1 MRYLIV
7 WFIIFIVS
15 FSCSRQNLQE
25 EFSIGEVLFEEGDL
39 IFRKGLGFR
48 TQAVLYSDSLGIYS
62 HTGIVVLKDSVFQ
75 VVHITPGERK
85 NNEIVDMIKIEP
97 ISDFWNKDKASHGAV
112 YRLKNNIWGK
122 EAAKQALRLLKK
134 EVLFDHHY
142 LLSDTTEMYCTE
154 LVCYSYELAGKDITF
169 GKRSELNVP
178 IYAGT
183 YILPSNIYT
192 NSDFILVYKF

>member
-7 WFIIFIVS
+7 WFIVFMVN
-15 FSCSRQNLQE
+15 FSCSRQE
-25 EFSIGEVLFEEGDL
+25 EISIKEVSFEEGDL
-39 IFRKGLGFR
+39 VFRKGLGLR

-75 VVHITPGERK
+75 VVHITPGEREK
-85 NNEIVDMIKIEP
+85 NEKVDKIKIEP
-97 ISDFWNKDKASHGAV
+97 INDFWKKDRASHGAV
-112 YRLKNNIWGK
+112 YRLKNNSCGK
-122 EAAKQALRLLKK
+122 DAAQQALRLLQK

-154 LVCYSYELAGKDITF
+154 LVCYSYAQAGKDITF
-169 GKRSELNVP
+169 GQRSVLNAP
-178 IYAGT
+178 LYAGT